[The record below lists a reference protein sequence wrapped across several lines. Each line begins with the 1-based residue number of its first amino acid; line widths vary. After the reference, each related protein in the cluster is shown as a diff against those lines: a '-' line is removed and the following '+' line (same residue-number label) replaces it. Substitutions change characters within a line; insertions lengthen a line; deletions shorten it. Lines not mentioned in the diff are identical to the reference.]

1 MFAGLETL
9 LYVFSYNFRKEQR
22 EYVLI
27 IVYFTYLVFIL
38 VFSNGLSLVTGRPM

>member
-38 VFSNGLSLVTGRPM
+38 VFSNSLSLVTGRPM